1 MLLSF
6 SLKASIALVLSFQQP
21 ILAQL
26 DRTGWKVTADSQQ
39 SWNPATNVLDGTN
52 SIWHTRWDPTT
63 DALPHNITLNM
74 TAPHDI
80 SALSY
85 LPRQDGN
92 ANGRIGKFVV
102 DLSLDGQIW
111 NLSVASGNWVDDDV
125 LKRAVFPNQKAQY
138 VRLRALTEA
147 GNRGQWSSAAEIN
160 IFPPADLS
168 KGLWSAPFDLPLV
181 AAAAAVLPTTGNV
194 LLWSS
199 QYADHFGGGTGNTLT
214 ATYNPSTGAVTPLSS
229 SNTGHDMFCPGIS
242 LDPNGNPVVTGGSDS
257 KKTSIYNATSGGWT
271 QGPEMIISRGYQSQ
285 TTLSNGN
292 IFTIGGSWSGSKNVL
307 KNGEIYN
314 GTWRTL
320 DGCLVSPMLT
330 QDSDSPSDNP
340 NWRRDNHGWLFGWKD
355 GSVFQA
361 GPSRAM
367 NWYGTTTAGGSQ
379 VGAGLRQS
387 DNHAMNGNAI
397 MYDALAGKILTVG
410 GAPNYEDKDG
420 SNPRTTATTNANIIT
435 INATGAQADVES
447 VSHMESERAFHN
459 SVVLP
464 DGSVFVNGGMKY
476 PKPFVDPV
484 SAMAPEI
491 WDSNLKV
498 FKTMNP
504 MSIPRNYHSVSLLLP
519 DATVFN
525 AGGGLCVDRPCI
537 VNHLDAEIFSPPY
550 LFQPNGSPA
559 GRPIIQSVSS
569 ESIAVGQS
577 LRINAT
583 ISTNKEVKGFSLIRF
598 ASATHSVNTDQRRVP
613 LSIKDQTGS
622 QYTVQIPPDS
632 GIALPGYWM
641 LFAVDTAGVPSV
653 AKTIKIRV
661 S

>member
-1 MLLSF
+1 
-6 SLKASIALVLSFQQP
+6 
-21 ILAQL
+21 
-26 DRTGWKVTADSQQ
+26 
-39 SWNPATNVLDGTN
+39 
-52 SIWHTRWDPTT
+52 
-63 DALPHNITLNM
+63 M
-74 TAPHDI
+74 TKPQDI

-92 ANGRIGKFVV
+92 SNGRVGRYVV
-102 DLSLDGQIW
+102 DLSLDGQNW
-111 NLSVASGNWVDDDV
+111 NLSVASGKWVDDSV
-125 LKRAVFPNQKAQY
+125 LKKAVFANQRAQY

-147 GNRGQWSSAAEIN
+147 GNRGQWTSAAEIN
-160 IFPPADLS
+160 IFPPADPS
-168 KGLWSAPFDLPLV
+168 KGLWSAPFDVPLV

-199 QYADHFGGGTGNTLT
+199 QYADHFGGGSGNTLA
-214 ATYNPSTGAVTPLSS
+214 ATYNPSTGGVTPLSN

-242 LDPNGNPVVTGGSDS
+242 LDGNGNPVVTGGSDS
-257 KKTSIYNATSGGWT
+257 KKTSIYNVTSGGWT
-271 QGPEMIISRGYQSQ
+271 QAAEMQTSRGYQSQ

-307 KNGEIYN
+307 KNGEVYN
-314 GTWRTL
+314 GTWRKL
-320 DGCLVSPMLT
+320 NEAVVSPMLT
-330 QDSDSPSDNP
+330 QDQDSPSDNP

-367 NWYGTTTAGGSQ
+367 NWYRTTTTNGSQ
-379 VGAGLRQS
+379 VSAGLRQS

-435 INATGAQADVES
+435 INATDAQVSVES
-447 VSHMESERAFHN
+447 VPHMAFERAFHN

-476 PKPFVDPV
+476 PKPFVDPE

-491 WDSNLKV
+491 WDPNLKV

-504 MSIPRNYHSVSLLLP
+504 MAIPRNYHSVSLLLP

-525 AGGGLCVDRPCI
+525 AGGGLCVNPPCT
-537 VNHLDAEIFSPPY
+537 VNHFDAEIFSPPY
-550 LFQPNGSPA
+550 LFQQNGSLA
-559 GRPIIQSVSS
+559 ARPIIQSVSS
-569 ESIAVGQS
+569 TPIAVGQN
-577 LRINAT
+577 LT
-583 ISTNKEVKGFSLIRF
+583 ISTKKEIKEFSLVRF
-598 ASATHSVNTDQRRVP
+598 ASATHSINTDQRRIP

-622 QYTVQIPPDS
+622 PYTVQIPPDS

-641 LFAVDTAGVPSV
+641 LFAIDAAGVPSE
-653 AKTIKIRV
+653 AKTIQIRV